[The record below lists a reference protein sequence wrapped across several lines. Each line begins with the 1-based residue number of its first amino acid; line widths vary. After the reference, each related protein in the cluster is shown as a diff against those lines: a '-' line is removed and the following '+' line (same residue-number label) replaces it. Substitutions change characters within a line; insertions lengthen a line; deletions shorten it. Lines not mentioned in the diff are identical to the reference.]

1 MQSKMTQRRKI
12 MKEQKTVGWWL
23 LGAEEHGGEMNSE
36 RVQTSSYK
44 MSKYWIFKYVLKDQT
59 GIELD
64 EH

>member
-1 MQSKMTQRRKI
+1 MENRV
-12 MKEQKTVGWWL
+12 EWWQ
-23 LGAEEHGGEMNSE
+23 LGSEEMLGEMSSE

-44 MSKYWIFKYVLKDQT
+44 MSKQWIFKYVLKDQT